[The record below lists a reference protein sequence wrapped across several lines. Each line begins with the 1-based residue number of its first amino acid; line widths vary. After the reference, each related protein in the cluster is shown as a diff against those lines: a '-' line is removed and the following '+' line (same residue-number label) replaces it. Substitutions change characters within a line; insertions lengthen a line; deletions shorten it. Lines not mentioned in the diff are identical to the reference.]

1 MVQGRGCQKDHLESH
16 SEESLT
22 KVLALSKDDG
32 TEVGKMPK
40 AVFEDN
46 LGSSPPGGEWA
57 RPRSHPNGCSALPLS
72 TTEAFRRPH
81 WPWYW

>member
-1 MVQGRGCQKDHLESH
+1 MVQGRGCQKGHLEPH

-32 TEVGKMPK
+32 TEVGEMPK

-46 LGSSPPGGEWA
+46 LGSSPQGESG
-57 RPRSHPNGCSALPLS
+57 PDP
-72 TTEAFRRPH
+72 EATPMGAVH
-81 WPWYW
+81 CP